1 MAQRS
6 MMGLV
11 RQGKVKIR
19 GRCFLVTWDID
30 SEDRRAVSRA
40 QYFVFGR
47 KYRRNGKEYDYRGF
61 VWREGVRYVAQ
72 SALLVVP
79 DRLAELVKFLASNG
93 IDHEV
98 ESLVRP

>member
-11 RQGKVKIR
+11 RQGKAKIR
-19 GRCFLVTWDID
+19 GRCFLVTRDID
-30 SEDRRAVSRA
+30 SEDRRAVGRA

-79 DRLAELVKFLASNG
+79 DRLAELVRFLASNG